1 MDFLKDVEKWKLSQN
16 DPQTLVE
23 PQDSISNVSRKS
35 KRSAGSSAVSSTASA
50 RLKVATERA
59 VLLAREKTL
68 EKKHALDM
76 ESAQLKIKME
86 QMELEMKL
94 AESEAKLK
102 ALENF
107 ENEQQSTAQVPQAQ
121 QGDV

>member
-1 MDFLKDVEKWKLSQN
+1 
-16 DPQTLVE
+16 
-23 PQDSISNVSRKS
+23 
-35 KRSAGSSAVSSTASA
+35 
-50 RLKVATERA
+50 
-59 VLLAREKTL
+59 
-68 EKKHALDM
+68 
-76 ESAQLKIKME
+76 
-86 QMELEMKL
+86 MKL